1 MTTKLTT
8 ITVMNQRLRVE
19 YAGFGDSLLIIGV
32 QGIEDIESF
41 FNAETIFSIYEQTHR
56 ESLSEK
62 LDEAYFAAEAMGD
75 EISRGN

>member
-1 MTTKLTT
+1 MTTKQTT
-8 ITVMNQRLRVE
+8 ITVMNQKLRVE
-19 YAGFGDSLLIIGV
+19 YTGFGDSLLIVGV
-32 QGIEDIESF
+32 NGIEDMESF
-41 FNAETIFSIYEQTHR
+41 FTADAFYSIYEQTHK